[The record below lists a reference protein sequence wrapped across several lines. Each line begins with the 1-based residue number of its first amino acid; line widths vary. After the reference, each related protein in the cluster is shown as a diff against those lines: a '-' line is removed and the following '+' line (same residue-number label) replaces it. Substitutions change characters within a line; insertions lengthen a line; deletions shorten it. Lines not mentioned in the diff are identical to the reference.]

1 MDDNEQLLHLHH
13 QRYAI
18 STLAMSPKEQQDAYE
33 AIYADMDDK
42 GYFDDLGCALQDE
55 PFNGDEP
62 F

>member
-1 MDDNEQLLHLHH
+1 
-13 QRYAI
+13 
-18 STLAMSPKEQQDAYE
+18 MSPKEQQDAYE